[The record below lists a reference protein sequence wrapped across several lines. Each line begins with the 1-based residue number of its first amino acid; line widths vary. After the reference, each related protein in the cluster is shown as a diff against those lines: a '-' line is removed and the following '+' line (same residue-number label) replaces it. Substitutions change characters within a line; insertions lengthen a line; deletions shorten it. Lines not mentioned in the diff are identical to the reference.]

1 MVWLFRLTSL
11 EGCIVGHPP
20 EVFELGHAP
29 VDERVRNKGFV
40 ASALIDLARRRLSV
54 EDVVDTETKC
64 AGELPDVMRR
74 HAHARFSH
82 WVFSL
87 CLRRRR
93 QVNPE

>member
-1 MVWLFRLTSL
+1 MVRLLRLAAL
-11 EGCIVGHPP
+11 EGCIVRHPP
-20 EVFELGHAP
+20 QVFELGHDA
-29 VDERVRNKGFV
+29 VDECVRNKGFV
-40 ASALIDLARRRLSV
+40 ASALMDLARRRLSV